1 MKLFSLTAA
10 AVLTVI
16 SLSGCTTVSS
26 LPVPGEEAVRESNI
40 CREYYSIAS
49 SYEELKNYS
58 KAVTYYKLS
67 MSDPELHNAAYY
79 KLGRCYVMSKD
90 YSSALVI
97 YEALLKKDPEN
108 ITLKSSTA
116 YVHAMNSDFP
126 EAERLYKSLYEENP
140 QSEDI
145 AVNYINVLLIQEKYE
160 QALPVFE
167 SFKEIFPDN
176 DNVKTFQTKFDSVLT
191 IAEPLSDQ
199 DVLPAEIPEGQPAEK
214 SEKE

>member
-1 MKLFSLTAA
+1 MKLFSLAAA
-10 AVLTVI
+10 AVSAFI
-16 SLSGCTTVSS
+16 CFSGCTTVSS
-26 LPVPGEEAVRESNI
+26 LHVPGEKAVRESNI

-108 ITLKSSTA
+108 ITLKTSTA

-167 SFKEIFPDN
+167 SFREIFPDN
-176 DNVKTFQTKFDSVLT
+176 ENVKTFQTKFDAALKKDDV
-191 IAEPLSDQ
+191 PSDG
-199 DVLPAEIPEGQPAEK
+199 DVLPAEAKDVMQPDKTENK
-214 SEKE
+214 